1 MLKKKKSKPVKYN
14 SVNREKINEKIKE
27 KFVKRVEKLKLK
39 VYVDRLEM

>member
-1 MLKKKKSKPVKYN
+1 MLKNKKLKPVKYN
-14 SVNREKINEKIKE
+14 SYDRVKINEKLKE